1 MKCDTYKEDLPGYS
15 LSYLVNGDAS
25 GIDDDDIKNIDEFME
40 YYYNLADELNGHVVI
55 DVISDEGSF
64 TSDPAFGLACD
75 CYESNINILHNTY
88 NILNFHDLPEK
99 WQEEAKSNLDE
110 YAEETMYLEPDD
122 DSDPAEHILW
132 DLSECMRQNGNHEG
146 FEYNAVICISN
157 NSAMLLNVSDS
168 GEEATI
174 KFV

>member
-1 MKCDTYKEDLPGYS
+1 MKR
-15 LSYLVNGDAS
+15 A
-25 GIDDDDIKNIDEFME
+25 
-40 YYYNLADELNGHVVI
+40 
-55 DVISDEGSF
+55 
-64 TSDPAFGLACD
+64 
-75 CYESNINILHNTY
+75 
-88 NILNFHDLPEK
+88 ILNFHELPEK

-132 DLSECMRQNGNHEG
+132 DLSECMRSNGNHNG
-146 FEYNAVICISN
+146 FEYNAVIGISN